1 MNWLFPLAKR
11 FIAGHDFESAKPVI
25 DKLIKDGYRVSIDY
39 LGELSKTTG
48 DCEVAY
54 AQYSKI
60 IAYYQYL
67 QHYENNDFGIDISV
81 KPSQLGLKFDKS
93 LCYEYMHSLVAQART
108 YGMTVRLDME
118 DDSLVEDTIDLCLHL
133 KKEHS
138 NIGVALQ
145 TNMYRTKEDLQTLMN
160 NKVSIRLVK
169 GAYKGHN
176 KIAYQN
182 KKQIKDLFLKQ
193 SLMML
198 SERCRSYYFLK
209 DNGTPIHAIGTH
221 DLELIQSIIGYLKTI
236 KIQKSDFDFEL
247 LYGIRRDL
255 SKELKD
261 KGYRVRLYVPFG
273 TEWLPYTLRRLKEI
287 KNLKFVVF
295 NIVREIFRF

>member
-1 MNWLFPLAKR
+1 MKWLFPLAKL
-11 FIAGHDFESAKPVI
+11 FIAGHDFDSAKPVI

-39 LGELSKTTG
+39 LGELSKTAN

-67 QHYENNDFGIDISV
+67 QHYKNNDFGIDISV
-81 KPSQLGLKFDKS
+81 KPSQLGLKLDKS
-93 LCYEYMHSLVAQART
+93 RCYEYMHSLVAQART

-118 DDSLVEDTIDLCLHL
+118 DDSLVEDTVDLCLHL
-133 KKEHS
+133 KKEHP

-160 NKVSIRLVK
+160 NNISIRLVK
-169 GAYKGHN
+169 GAYKGNN

-209 DNGTPIHAIGTH
+209 DKGSPIHAIGTH
-221 DLELIQSIIGYLKTI
+221 DLELIKSINGYLKTI
-236 KIQKSDFDFEL
+236 KIEKSDFDFEL

-261 KGYRVRLYVPFG
+261 KGHRVRLYVPFG